1 MTFSYGDKSPAV
13 DDSCFQAPDSVII
26 GDVTIGAESSIWF
39 KAVIRG
45 DINYVRIGSW
55 TNIQDG
61 CIVHVTG
68 GTSPTEIGDY
78 VTVGHGAV
86 LHGCRIGNGC
96 LVGMGAIVLDD
107 AEIGDGSLIA
117 AGTLVKAGMK
127 VPSRAMVAGNP
138 AVIKREISDK
148 EARGFLDWARQYR
161 EYARG
166 YAG

>member
-1 MTFSYGDKSPAV
+1 MTMSYDGKAPVIDGT
-13 DDSCFQAPDSVII
+13 CFQAPDSVII
-26 GDVTIGAESSIWF
+26 GDVTIGAESSVWF

-68 GTSPTEIGDY
+68 GTFPTEIGDY

-86 LHGCRIGNGC
+86 LHGCRVGDGC

-107 AEIGDGSLIA
+107 AEIGDGSLVA
-117 AGTLVKAGMK
+117 AGSVVRAGMK
-127 VPSRAMVAGNP
+127 VPSRTMVAGNP
-138 AVIKREISDK
+138 AMIKRDISDK
-148 EARGFLDWARQYR
+148 EAKGFLDWAKQYR
-161 EYARG
+161 KYARG
-166 YAG
+166 YQG